1 MKTAPNDLWQRIRA
15 AERSAEQSADR
26 SGSGERPLVLLVEGD
41 PQTRLFAQ
49 DALRFDC
56 RVDTAATAAD
66 ALRMTEETAYDG
78 LLVGVTLPD
87 ATGLIVLKRLRF
99 RAAYRKV
106 PMIALSAHAVPG
118 DRERLVS
125 AGFDA
130 YVTKPYSRGALRA
143 EVCGAL
149 PTSSHSLR
157 KAS

>member
-1 MKTAPNDLWQRIRA
+1 MKTAPDDLWQRIRT
-15 AERSAEQSADR
+15 AERTAAAA
-26 SGSGERPLVLLVEGD
+26 ERPLVLLVEGD

-99 RAAYRKV
+99 RASYRKV

-118 DRERLVS
+118 DRDRLVG

-130 YVTKPYSRGALRA
+130 YVTKPYSRGVLRA
-143 EVCGAL
+143 RVCDVLSAS
-149 PTSSHSLR
+149 PSTLR